1 MRVELSGEQGG
12 VCDAAVAWGRW
23 VGGPRGKRGAT
34 GPQPARVRAIR
45 GPAGTGKTV
54 TAAEVARRLASYG
67 TNVAVVAPT
76 GKAAHVLRGKG
87 IAATTIHAFQYVLVE
102 DGSGATGPGVATG
115 GGAGGLRFVLRAEA
129 TGDPD
134 VVICDEASMATAEHL
149 ADLLSRVPR
158 VLLVGDPGQLPPVQG
173 TGVLADATGWDLTEV
188 HRQALDSG
196 VIRFAHAIRA
206 GESIA
211 SALRAGAPDVV
222 AGRPPHLPGVLLV
235 ARNDTRVRLNLGVRT
250 QFHAQRE
257 DGVGLDPGPGA
268 ERRSAGALPSWP
280 IEGDRVVCLSN
291 HRGASGTRG
300 VAGAETPWCNGTVG
314 DVTRRLS
321 CGNSSPH
328 LDSIHG
334 FTALCDD
341 GTTRDGTAWLRQ
353 LSSPTLLAVDAA
365 DARRRDAR
373 FAWGWCLTTHKAQGS
388 EWDEVAVM
396 GDGFGTP
403 AEIQAW
409 RYTAA
414 TRAAK
419 KLWWAT

>member
-1 MRVELSGEQGG
+1 MRVELSGEQSG

-34 GPQPARVRAIR
+34 GPQAARVRAIR

-102 DGSGATGPGVATG
+102 DGEDG
-115 GGAGGLRFVLRAEA
+115 GGGDGRGGLRFVLRAEA

-173 TGVLADATGWDLTEV
+173 AGVLADATGWDLTEV

-206 GESIA
+206 GESVA
-211 SALRAGAPDVV
+211 VALRAGAPDVV

-250 QFHAQRE
+250 QYHAQRE

-268 ERRSAGALPSWP
+268 ERHAGVGGALPPWP

-291 HRGASGTRG
+291 HRATGRVDWKQGG
-300 VAGAETPWCNGTVG
+300 WCNGTVG
-314 DVTRRLS
+314 DVARRLS
-321 CGNSSPH
+321 SGNSSPG
-328 LDSIHG
+328 LDTVHG

-403 AEIQAW
+403 VEIQAW

-419 KLWWAT
+419 RLWWAT